1 MAVMNMKADV
11 VNQYTGSQAY
21 NVVCLHERKA
31 RIPWAEPPPSSQT
44 ALDA

>member
-1 MAVMNMKADV
+1 MGVMNIKADV
-11 VNQYTGSQAY
+11 VNHSTGSHAY
-21 NVVCLHERKA
+21 SVVCLHERKA